1 MAIVKE
7 RGTITFMSEV
17 QSGMSQNGNP
27 WYRQTIVVDVAGFNG
42 SYRKVALQAS
52 GNLVQDLEGA
62 MIGDKV
68 DISYQVTAR
77 EWNGKWY
84 NNVDLY
90 KVEFLE
96 PAMPQMQQ
104 PVAPAYPQQ
113 PMVQTQPAPQIAK
126 ATSAYEVCEVFCRQ
140 ANCDYK
146 LGTHGEACKR
156 AMIAG
161 QFNPAPAAP
170 AAPAPRGRRVASTPQ
185 IPANTPMDLQ
195 EDDLP
200 PSFYPQQ

>member
-1 MAIVKE
+1 MAIIKE
-7 RGTITFMSEV
+7 KGTITFMSDV

-62 MIGDKV
+62 TIGDKV
-68 DISYQVTAR
+68 EISYQVTAR

-96 PAMPQMQQ
+96 EKPQII
-104 PVAPAYPQQ
+104 PVYPQNPQFPQYPQQ
-113 PMVQTQPAPQIAK
+113 PQPQVNPQMYPQT
-126 ATSAYEVCEVFCRQ
+126 
-140 ANCDYK
+140 
-146 LGTHGEACKR
+146 
-156 AMIAG
+156 
-161 QFNPAPAAP
+161 PAPAAP
-170 AAPAPRGRRVASTPQ
+170 AAPRGRRVASTPQ

-195 EDDLP
+195 GDDLP
-200 PSFYPQQ
+200 PAFFQ

>member
-27 WYRQTIVVDVAGFNG
+27 WYRQTIVVDVAGYNG
-42 SYRKVALQAS
+42 SYRKVALQAT
-52 GNLVQDLEGA
+52 GNVVGDLAGA

-68 DISYQVTAR
+68 DVSYQVTAR
-77 EWNGKWY
+77 EWQGKWY

-96 PAMPQMQQ
+96 DVQQIQQ
-104 PVAPAYPQQ
+104 PVAPAYPQNSQYPQNPQ
-113 PMVQTQPAPQIAK
+113 PNMQQFVQNGMYPAQPA
-126 ATSAYEVCEVFCRQ
+126 
-140 ANCDYK
+140 
-146 LGTHGEACKR
+146 
-156 AMIAG
+156 
-161 QFNPAPAAP
+161 PAPAAP
-170 AAPAPRGRRVASTPQ
+170 AQPRQRGRVQSQPQ

-195 EDDLP
+195 DGDLP
-200 PSFYPQQ
+200 PAIFQ

>member
-1 MAIVKE
+1 MAIIKE
-7 RGTITFMSEV
+7 RGTIAVLGEV
-17 QSGMSQNGNP
+17 QSGTSQQGNP

-52 GNLVQDLEGA
+52 GNVVGDLDGA
-62 MIGDKV
+62 AIGDKV
-68 DISYQVTAR
+68 EISYQVTAR

-96 PAMPQMQQ
+96 PQMQQ
-104 PVAPAYPQQ
+104 PVAPAYPQNPQFPQYPQQ
-113 PMVQTQPAPQIAK
+113 PQPQVNPQMYPQT
-126 ATSAYEVCEVFCRQ
+126 
-140 ANCDYK
+140 
-146 LGTHGEACKR
+146 
-156 AMIAG
+156 
-161 QFNPAPAAP
+161 PAPAAP

>member
-1 MAIVKE
+1 MAIIKE
-7 RGTITFMSEV
+7 RGTIAVLGEV
-17 QSGMSQNGNP
+17 QSGTSQQGNP

-42 SYRKVALQAS
+42 SYRKVALQAF
-52 GNLVQDLEGA
+52 GNVVGDLNGA
-62 MIGDKV
+62 AIGDKV
-68 DISYQVTAR
+68 EISYQVTAR
-77 EWNGKWY
+77 EWNGKWN

-96 PAMPQMQQ
+96 PQMQQ
-104 PVAPAYPQQ
+104 PVAPAYPQNPLFPQYPQQ
-113 PMVQTQPAPQIAK
+113 PQPQVNPQMYPQT
-126 ATSAYEVCEVFCRQ
+126 
-140 ANCDYK
+140 
-146 LGTHGEACKR
+146 
-156 AMIAG
+156 
-161 QFNPAPAAP
+161 PAPAAP

>member
-1 MAIVKE
+1 MAIIKE
-7 RGTITFMSEV
+7 IGTIAFMSDV

-68 DISYQVTAR
+68 EISYQVTAR

-90 KVEFLE
+90 KVRFLE
-96 PAMPQMQQ
+96 DGVQQ
-104 PVAPAYPQQ
+104 PVAPAYPQYPQQQMPQVNPQMYPQ
-113 PMVQTQPAPQIAK
+113 P
-126 ATSAYEVCEVFCRQ
+126 
-140 ANCDYK
+140 
-146 LGTHGEACKR
+146 
-156 AMIAG
+156 
-161 QFNPAPAAP
+161 PAPAAP

>member
-7 RGTITFMSEV
+7 RGTITFMSDV

-52 GNLVQDLEGA
+52 GNVVGDLETA
-62 MIGDKV
+62 QVGDKV
-68 DISYQVTAR
+68 EISYQVTAR
-77 EWNGKWY
+77 EYNGKWY

-96 PAMPQMQQ
+96 PQMQQ
-104 PVAPAYPQQ
+104 PVAPAYPQNPQ
-113 PMVQTQPAPQIAK
+113 YPQYPQQQMPQVNPQMYPQT
-126 ATSAYEVCEVFCRQ
+126 
-140 ANCDYK
+140 
-146 LGTHGEACKR
+146 
-156 AMIAG
+156 
-161 QFNPAPAAP
+161 APAAP

-195 EDDLP
+195 QDDLP

>member
-1 MAIVKE
+1 MAIIKE
-7 RGTITFMSEV
+7 RGTITFMSDV

-68 DISYQVTAR
+68 EISYQVTAR

-96 PAMPQMQQ
+96 PQMQQ
-104 PVAPAYPQQ
+104 PVAPAYPQNPQFPQYPQQ
-113 PMVQTQPAPQIAK
+113 PQVNPQMYPQTP
-126 ATSAYEVCEVFCRQ
+126 V
-140 ANCDYK
+140 
-146 LGTHGEACKR
+146 
-156 AMIAG
+156 
-161 QFNPAPAAP
+161 PAAP
-170 AAPAPRGRRVASTPQ
+170 AAPAPRRGRPAVQSQPQ

-195 EDDLP
+195 QDDLP
-200 PSFYPQQ
+200 PAFFQ

>member
-1 MAIVKE
+1 MAIIKE
-7 RGTITFMSEV
+7 RGTIAVLGEV
-17 QSGMSQNGNP
+17 QSGTSQQGNP

-52 GNLVQDLEGA
+52 GNVVGDLDGA
-62 MIGDKV
+62 AIGDKV
-68 DISYQVTAR
+68 EISYQVTAR

-96 PAMPQMQQ
+96 PQMQQ
-104 PVAPAYPQQ
+104 PVAMAFPQNPQFPQQ
-113 PMVQTQPAPQIAK
+113 PQVNPQMYPQT
-126 ATSAYEVCEVFCRQ
+126 
-140 ANCDYK
+140 
-146 LGTHGEACKR
+146 
-156 AMIAG
+156 
-161 QFNPAPAAP
+161 
-170 AAPAPRGRRVASTPQ
+170 PAPRRGRPAVQSQPQ

>member
-27 WYRQTIVVDVAGFNG
+27 WYRQTIVVDVAGYNG
-42 SYRKVALQAS
+42 SFRKVALQAS
-52 GNLVQDLEGA
+52 GNVVGDLEGA
-62 MIGDKV
+62 NVGDKV
-68 DISYQVTAR
+68 EISYQVTAR

-96 PAMPQMQQ
+96 PQMQQ
-104 PVAPAYPQQ
+104 PVAPAYPQNPQFPQYPQ
-113 PMVQTQPAPQIAK
+113 PQVNPQMYPQT
-126 ATSAYEVCEVFCRQ
+126 
-140 ANCDYK
+140 
-146 LGTHGEACKR
+146 
-156 AMIAG
+156 
-161 QFNPAPAAP
+161 PAPAAP
-170 AAPAPRGRRVASTPQ
+170 VAPRGRRVASTPQ

-200 PSFYPQQ
+200 PSFYQQ

>member
-17 QSGMSQNGNP
+17 QSGVAQSGNP

-52 GNLVQDLEGA
+52 GNIVGDLENA
-62 MIGDKV
+62 QIGDKV
-68 DISYQVTAR
+68 EVSYQVTAR
-77 EWNGKWY
+77 EYQGRWY

-104 PVAPAYPQQ
+104 HVAPAYPQNPQ
-113 PMVQTQPAPQIAK
+113 YPQYPQQQMPQVNPQMYSQT
-126 ATSAYEVCEVFCRQ
+126 
-140 ANCDYK
+140 
-146 LGTHGEACKR
+146 
-156 AMIAG
+156 
-161 QFNPAPAAP
+161 APAAP

>member
-1 MAIVKE
+1 
-7 RGTITFMSEV
+7 MSDV

-68 DISYQVTAR
+68 EISYQVTAR

-96 PAMPQMQQ
+96 PQMQQ
-104 PVAPAYPQQ
+104 PVAPAYPQNPQFPQYPQQ
-113 PMVQTQPAPQIAK
+113 PQVNPQMYPQT
-126 ATSAYEVCEVFCRQ
+126 
-140 ANCDYK
+140 
-146 LGTHGEACKR
+146 
-156 AMIAG
+156 
-161 QFNPAPAAP
+161 PAPAAP

>member
-7 RGTITFMSEV
+7 RGTITFMSDV

-52 GNLVQDLEGA
+52 GNLVGDLETA
-62 MIGDKV
+62 QIGDKV
-68 DISYQVTAR
+68 EISYQVTAR
-77 EWNGKWY
+77 EYNGKWY

-104 PVAPAYPQQ
+104 PV
-113 PMVQTQPAPQIAK
+113 
-126 ATSAYEVCEVFCRQ
+126 
-140 ANCDYK
+140 
-146 LGTHGEACKR
+146 
-156 AMIAG
+156 
-161 QFNPAPAAP
+161 AP

>member
-1 MAIVKE
+1 MAIIKE
-7 RGTITFMSEV
+7 RGTITFMSDV

-96 PAMPQMQQ
+96 PQMQQ
-104 PVAPAYPQQ
+104 PVAPAYPQNPQFPQYPQQ
-113 PMVQTQPAPQIAK
+113 PQPQVNPQMYPQT
-126 ATSAYEVCEVFCRQ
+126 
-140 ANCDYK
+140 
-146 LGTHGEACKR
+146 
-156 AMIAG
+156 
-161 QFNPAPAAP
+161 PAPAAP
-170 AAPAPRGRRVASTPQ
+170 AARRGRPVVQSTPQ

-195 EDDLP
+195 QDDLP